1 MNKELLGK
9 IEAFFLMPLILI
21 YYVLLSKRVIN
32 LIISDICVSEMPKVS
47 FWSFAYNFSIHED
60 FRSTVYIR
68 LGWKRIFVSWMK
80 PGAKCFYNLT
90 KHYGDSLF
98 IQHGFATVVYAKSVG
113 HHFFVNQQVTIGFGD
128 DGNPTIGNYVS
139 VRAGIVAKLKADAEQ
154 RTAQL
159 RSIVEQM
166 MTKQGVAIGT
176 ADDMWKFLAKGD
188 FTVSADVKA
197 QAQADIADDG
207 YWGVEQTSDR
217 ILDFAKA
224 LSGDDPDKA
233 DAMLEA
239 FKKGFEQATKA
250 WGDKLPDIS
259 QRTYDAV
266 VEKFN
271 KWKNGTEDASTEA

>member
-1 MNKELLGK
+1 MAINSINTVTAAAAASTQTTTKTAEKTSETTKKADSSKTASGVIYEKSSDSRTDKASNKTT
-9 IEAFFLMPLILI
+9 
-21 YYVLLSKRVIN
+21 SKTDN
-32 LIISDICVSEMPKVS
+32 
-47 FWSFAYNFSIHED
+47 A
-60 FRSTVYIR
+60 
-68 LGWKRIFVSWMK
+68 
-80 PGAKCFYNLT
+80 A
-90 KHYGDSLF
+90 
-98 IQHGFATVVYAKSVG
+98 
-113 HHFFVNQQVTIGFGD
+113 
-128 DGNPTIGNYVS
+128 
-139 VRAGIVAKLKADAEQ
+139 IVAKLKADAEQ

-217 ILDFAKA
+217 ILDFA
-224 LSGDDPDKA
+224 

>member
-1 MNKELLGK
+1 MAINSINTITAASAAATQTTTTSKTSEKASDTKTTDTSKNSSGVIYEKSSETSSKDKTSDKTSNKTTNTAL
-9 IEAFFLMPLILI
+9 
-21 YYVLLSKRVIN
+21 
-32 LIISDICVSEMPKVS
+32 
-47 FWSFAYNFSIHED
+47 
-60 FRSTVYIR
+60 
-68 LGWKRIFVSWMK
+68 
-80 PGAKCFYNLT
+80 
-90 KHYGDSLF
+90 
-98 IQHGFATVVYAKSVG
+98 
-113 HHFFVNQQVTIGFGD
+113 
-128 DGNPTIGNYVS
+128 
-139 VRAGIVAKLKADAEQ
+139 VAKLKADAEQ

-166 MTKQGVAIGT
+166 MTKQGTAIGN

-207 YWGVEQTSDR
+207 YWGVDQTSDR

-224 LSGDDPDKA
+224 LSGGDSEKA

-239 FKKGFEQATKA
+239 FKKGFEQATKS
-250 WGDKLPDIS
+250 WGDKLPEIS
-259 QRTYDAV
+259 QKTYDAV

>member
-1 MNKELLGK
+1 
-9 IEAFFLMPLILI
+9 
-21 YYVLLSKRVIN
+21 
-32 LIISDICVSEMPKVS
+32 
-47 FWSFAYNFSIHED
+47 
-60 FRSTVYIR
+60 
-68 LGWKRIFVSWMK
+68 
-80 PGAKCFYNLT
+80 
-90 KHYGDSLF
+90 
-98 IQHGFATVVYAKSVG
+98 
-113 HHFFVNQQVTIGFGD
+113 
-128 DGNPTIGNYVS
+128 
-139 VRAGIVAKLKADAEQ
+139 
-154 RTAQL
+154 
-159 RSIVEQM
+159 M